1 MESRGE
7 RERQV
12 VMADIGGVMSAKK
25 GMDCVQC
32 CPQVAVVKYDSIHDL
47 ASEAGENTDD
57 GPGPECREKM
67 TQHMCKCRP

>member
-7 RERQV
+7 RKASV
-12 VMADIGGVMSAKK
+12 WMADIGGVGCAKE

-57 GPGPECREKM
+57 APYRTRVWRENDS
-67 TQHMCKCRP
+67 TYV

>member
-1 MESRGE
+1 
-7 RERQV
+7 
-12 VMADIGGVMSAKK
+12 MADIGGVMSAKK

-57 GPGPECREKM
+57 APYGTRVCRENDSKYADHDP
-67 TQHMCKCRP
+67 QICNHL